1 MQQLFRILYLPL
13 QTVVVEMLF
22 LRWEKKLLTGERC
35 KVLLKSTTETMQVQS
50 LSNNG
55 ARFAGSVT
63 YYLRPC
69 GCGCGKGGGQT
80 KEKRKGKGGKTGRKE
95 ST

>member
-22 LRWEKKLLTGERC
+22 LRWAKKLLTGDTGERC
-35 KVLLKSTTETMQVQS
+35 KVLLKSTTETMQVPS
-50 LSNNG
+50 LSKIMKP
-55 ARFAGSVT
+55 GSVT
-63 YYLRPC
+63 C